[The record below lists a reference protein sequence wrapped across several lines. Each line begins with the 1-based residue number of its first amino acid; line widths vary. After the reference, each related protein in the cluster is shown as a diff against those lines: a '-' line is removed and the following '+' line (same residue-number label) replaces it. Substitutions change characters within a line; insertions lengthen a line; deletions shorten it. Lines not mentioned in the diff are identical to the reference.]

1 MIGLLLWLV
10 VGAQADAPLK
20 GDRLTWAPY
29 GFLEKGLRT
38 APWVKDPFYPE
49 SNVFKVSG
57 IIAHEMAFIN
67 GRWYRP
73 GEQLDGFRV
82 REITASTVTLTRLS
96 QILILKME
104 N

>member
-1 MIGLLLWLV
+1 MFVFVLWMALV
-10 VGAQADAPLK
+10 ARADAPLR

-38 APWVKDPFYPE
+38 APWVKDPFFPE

-67 GRWYRP
+67 GSWYRV
-73 GEQLDGFRV
+73 GQEIDGFRV
-82 REITASTVTLTRLS
+82 REITASAVTLTRS
-96 QILILKME
+96 AQILVLKME